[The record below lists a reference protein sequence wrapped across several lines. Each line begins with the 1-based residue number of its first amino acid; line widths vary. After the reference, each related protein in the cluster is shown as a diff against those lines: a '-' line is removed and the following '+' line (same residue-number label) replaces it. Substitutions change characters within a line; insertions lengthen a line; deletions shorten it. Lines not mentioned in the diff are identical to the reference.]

1 MNFSQSTTPVTLANA
16 SRNEQSMKTK
26 LTLIQRA
33 GLLLLLSTLSPPLST
48 VFAQGSLT
56 SPGAP
61 APTMKTLAQ
70 IEPRTPISSAPFTI
84 SVPGSYYLTTNLTF
98 SVGMDDKHIATVD
111 ADGVALAAIQG
122 LNQKLEEQRAEN
134 AELKARL
141 TALEQ
146 FIAQS
151 RNLQP

>member
-98 SVGMDDKHIATVD
+98 SVGMDDKW
-111 ADGVALAAIQG
+111 
-122 LNQKLEEQRAEN
+122 EAETN
-134 AELKARL
+134 TPHVEPGGGFDK
-141 TALEQ
+141 
-146 FIAQS
+146 II
-151 RNLQP
+151 